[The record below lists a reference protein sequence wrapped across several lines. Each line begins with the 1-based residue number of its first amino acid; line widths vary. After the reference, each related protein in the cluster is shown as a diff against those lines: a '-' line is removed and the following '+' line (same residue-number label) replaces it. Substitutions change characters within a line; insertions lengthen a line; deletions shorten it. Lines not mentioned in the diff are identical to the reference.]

1 MSFAALLAEDRRLV
15 MLRCLTEVP
24 GYEANESVLR
34 TGLAHFGH
42 RVGGDVVRADLMF
55 LEDARLVTI
64 DRLQKPGGELW
75 ITALTGAG
83 REVADGDRVSA
94 GVKRREPGE

>member
-1 MSFAALLAEDRRLV
+1 MSFSALLAEDRRLV
-15 MLRCLTEVP
+15 ILRCLTEVP

-42 RVGGDVVRADLMF
+42 RVAGDLVRADLQW
-55 LEDARLVTI
+55 LSDHGLLRIETLAANAGDLWLATLTVAGNDVARGDAVH
-64 DRLQKPGGELW
+64 P
-75 ITALTGAG
+75 
-83 REVADGDRVSA
+83 

>member
-15 MLRCLTEVP
+15 ILRCLTEVP

-42 RVGGDVVRADLMF
+42 RVGADIVRAELAFLSDHDLVR
-55 LEDARLVTI
+55 LEKLPSAS
-64 DRLQKPGGELW
+64 GELW
-75 ITALTGAG
+75 LATLTTAG
-83 REVADGDRVSA
+83 RDVAEGDRVHP
-94 GVKRREPGE
+94 GVKRRGPE